1 MPLARLEN
9 FLKNLNG
16 NTLYVDPNELDA
28 SDAIDNKGNSR
39 LRPFKTIQ
47 RALLEAARFSY
58 VAGQNN
64 DLFDQTTIL
73 IAPGTHYIDNR
84 PGYWVDS
91 SLTIKD
97 VNNNTRSI
105 VEFNLSSNFNLNDPS
120 NELYI
125 FNSIDGGVI
134 VPRGTSIVSTD
145 LRKTKIRPRYVPDPN
160 SELVSRSAIFR
171 LTGACYIFGFT
182 IFDGDP
188 LGKVYNTNTT
198 NTVVP
203 SYSHHKLT
211 AFEYAD
217 GKNLVTRN
225 GNATGKTDLD
235 MYYYKLSQAYGNQSN
250 RPVIPGYNNFQKSVD
265 ENRIVGE
272 LGLGEISISDVIS
285 GDGGT
290 GTNVITVTTQTP
302 HGLAPFT
309 PILISGV
316 GQQQSSTTELEY
328 NGNFLVAQVVNEY
341 QFTYLLSDIPTESL
355 NPSVSGAVVK
365 VISDTVSS
373 ASPYVFNCSLKSVYG
388 MCGLHADG
396 SKATGFRSIVT
407 AQFTGISLQK
417 DDRAFVKYDD
427 VSGTYKYQENYGVNE
442 FLHQESTAIYRP
454 EWESYHIK
462 ASNDS
467 FIQCVSIFAIGYS
480 KQFVGETGGDQSITN
495 SNSNF
500 GAIALYSKGFK
511 KDSLAKDNHGF
522 ITHII
527 PPKDFSLSDNDIRF
541 YTIDS
546 SLTSSL
552 AASTQYSR
560 IYFKDYNDVLNP
572 PSPKI
577 RGFALGGKESDKLYF
592 KQVQDEYSIQIYP
605 NYKLDYNITSID
617 TDTNQLTL
625 QSVSGIYTGSSAKI
639 VSKNAILPDGI
650 EAQKTYFVRPYG
662 GNTIKI
668 YENLVN
674 AESDVSPVDVKNTVG
689 LTTSNLYF
697 VSKVSDK
704 NSGDVG
710 HPIQWDNTNKNWYI
724 GVSSNTASTNF
735 WSTLATVSSPTAYV
749 KRKIDARSNEDRVY
763 RVRFV
768 VPKESQN
775 ASAPTSGFIIQKSSS
790 ALNSLYSQ
798 SNSTQLV
805 DDNDNEVSLVRNTGI
820 IIDAWYDSGTQ
831 TATVVTHEDHG
842 LKVGDKI
849 SINNLKSD
857 NEPDPV
863 GLGTGTGFNGEFTVA
878 SVVNELEFT
887 YTLTVDPG
895 EITTGASTY
904 QSWLT
909 SRDCAQTS
917 NYRVPPYTIYDS
929 NRGDLPYFI
938 CKQINKSYQVYSIKE
953 IQKYVQGS
961 TDGVYHLIVNSYK
974 NTPSVSP
981 FNIDEYKL
989 SQSVENLY
997 PVQDLDNPLADP
1009 EPTVTAASRKYIGKV
1024 DVNNL
1029 ERSTTKETIVEFF
1042 KDFNVGKKISQ
1053 ITKVGD
1059 VCTIT
1064 TETNHGLGGVRKTT
1078 ISSSGSGFTSGT
1090 YYDIPLCGGTGSNA
1104 TANVTIN
1111 PSGSVSEVSIANPGS
1126 GYSIGDVLS
1135 LRGIPGS
1142 TTAATIVITTV
1153 NGLIFNPADPDSVQ
1167 ILGCVNEGNNGV
1179 FVISSVTANTI
1190 TYKNPNGV
1198 AENSSTGGAILSGL
1212 GYPVVTSPDGSV
1224 YDSVTNTT
1232 TITTPSTS
1240 PHSLVPG
1247 NKVIFSDGSNLV
1259 SGISTVTSVTGIT
1272 TFTVKGDASSATSV
1286 YSVGLVPTLKDTN
1299 SSNENLNSRQYTIYT
1314 GYKGRTNQIVTTTNT
1329 NFLVA
1334 TIEGLNK
1341 GEFIQIDDEIMLVTR
1356 VSGGEI
1362 YVKRALFG
1370 TRLSSHPNQSSIKRI
1385 KILPIELRRNT
1396 ILRASGHT
1404 FEYTGFGP
1412 GNYSTGMPSNQSRIL
1427 TGDETLISQALTAHG
1442 GLVVY
1447 TGMNSNGEFFIGRKK
1462 FDALTGQE
1470 VAFSSP
1476 TAGETTNTGD
1486 FDNLTVNKITVNNE
1500 IDASTAIEVVNKL
1513 TVQTDFNV
1521 VGVTTFSSTIE
1532 STNCSTGALVISGGV
1547 GIAKNL
1553 NVCGDETVSGS
1564 LTVSGDSI
1572 VSGDSTVT
1580 GDLTVGAGSSIIG
1593 NGTIPIG
1600 GIIMWSGTIANI
1612 PTGWNLCDG
1621 SSGTPDLRSKF
1632 IVGAASDAGIG
1643 VTFDANTGAVSGNYA
1658 PGNTGGEVAHQ
1669 LTVAEMPSHNHSY
1682 NSPGAIPVRG
1692 DITQVTVASTSNTTG
1707 QTTGSQGGDDY
1718 HENRPPY
1725 YALAFIMRTA

>member
-47 RALLEAARFSY
+47 RALIEAARFSY

-84 PGYWVDS
+84 PGWWVDS
-91 SLTIKD
+91 TQTVKD
-97 VNNNTRSI
+97 VNNITRSI
-105 VEFNLSSNFNLNDPS
+105 VEFNLSSNFNLNDPA
-120 NELYI
+120 NQLYI

-134 VPRGTSIVSTD
+134 IPRGTSIVSTD
-145 LRKTKIRPRYVPDPN
+145 LRKTKIRPRYIPDPN
-160 SELVSRSAIFR
+160 NESFGRSAIFR

-188 LGKVYNTNTT
+188 LGRVYNSNTT

-225 GNATGKTDLD
+225 GNATGHTDLD

-250 RPVIPGYNNFQKSVD
+250 RPVLPGYDNLQKSVD

-272 LGLGEISISDVIS
+272 LGLGEITISDVIS

-290 GTNVITVTTQTP
+290 GTNVITVTTETP

-309 PILISGV
+309 PILISRV
-316 GQQQSSTTELEY
+316 GAEQSSVTELEY

-341 QFTYLLSDIPTESL
+341 QFTYLLAAVPTETL

-388 MCGLHADG
+388 MCGIHADG

-427 VSGTYKYQENYGVNE
+427 DSGAYKYQENYGVDK
-442 FLHQESTAIYRP
+442 FLHQESTSVYRP
-454 EWESYHIK
+454 GWESFHIK

-480 KQFVGETGGDQSITN
+480 KQFFGDSGGDQSITN

-511 KDSLAKDNHGF
+511 KDSLPKDNHGF
-522 ITHII
+522 ITHVI
-527 PPKDFSLSDNDIRF
+527 PPKDFALTDNDIRF
-541 YTIDS
+541 YVIDTG
-546 SLTSSL
+546 LTSAQAPL
-552 AASTQYSR
+552 TQYSR
-560 IYFKDYNDVLNP
+560 IYFKDYNDILNP
-572 PSPKI
+572 PAAKV
-577 RGFALGGKESDKLYF
+577 RGYAIGGKNSDKLYF
-592 KQVQDEYSIQIYP
+592 KKIQDEYSITINP
-605 NYKLDYNITSID
+605 NYKIEYNVTTIDPTNTSNELTLTSIA
-617 TDTNQLTL
+617 
-625 QSVSGIYTGSSAKI
+625 GISTGLPVKI
-639 VSKNAILPDGI
+639 ISKNAILPDGI
-650 EAQKTYFVRPYG
+650 EPQKTYFVRPSG
-662 GNTIKI
+662 GTKVRL

-674 AESDVSPVDVKNTVG
+674 AESNVSPVDIKNTVG
-689 LTTSNLYF
+689 LTTSNLYL
-697 VSKVSDK
+697 VSKVADK

-724 GVSSNTASTNF
+724 GVSSTTASTNF
-735 WSTLATVSSPTAYV
+735 WTTLATVSSPTSYV
-749 KRKIDARSNEDRVY
+749 KRKIDARSNDDRLY

-768 VPKESQN
+768 IPKESKN
-775 ASAPTSGFIIQKSSS
+775 ASAPTSGFIIQKSST
-790 ALNSLYSQ
+790 ALNELYGQ
-798 SNSTQLV
+798 SNNIQLV
-805 DDNDNEVSLVRNTGI
+805 DDGGNEVSQVRNTGI

-849 SINNLKSD
+849 AINNLKSS
-857 NEPDPV
+857 NEPNPV

-878 SVVNELEFT
+878 SVVNELQFT
-887 YTLTVDPG
+887 YTLTANPG
-895 EITTGASTY
+895 TITTGASSY

-917 NYRVPPYTIYDS
+917 NFRIPPYTVYDAA
-929 NRGDLPYFI
+929 RGTLPYFVT
-938 CKQINKSYQVYSIKE
+938 KQIDRSYQVYGIKE

-961 TDGVYHLIVNSYK
+961 TDGVYHLTLNAYK
-974 NTPSVSP
+974 NTPTVAP

-989 SQSVENLY
+989 SQSIENLN

-1009 EPTVTAASRKYIGKV
+1009 EPIVTAASRKYIGKV
-1024 DVNNL
+1024 DVSNP
-1029 ERSTTKETIVEFF
+1029 ERSTTKETIIEFF
-1042 KDFNVGKKISQ
+1042 KDFNLGKKVSSIAVSSG
-1053 ITKVGD
+1053 I
-1059 VCTIT
+1059 CTIT
-1064 TETNHGLGGVRKTT
+1064 TDVNHGLGGVRKVTL
-1078 ISSSGSGFTSGT
+1078 SSIGSGFVPGA

-1111 PSGSVSEVSIANPGS
+1111 AGGALSEVSISNPGS
-1126 GYSIGDVLS
+1126 GYTIGDVLA
-1135 LRGIPGS
+1135 LKGIPGS
-1142 TTAATIVITTV
+1142 TNNATVVITSV
-1153 NGLIFNPADPDSVQ
+1153 NGLIFNPSDPDSIQV
-1167 ILGCVNEGNNGV
+1167 LGSINEANNGV
-1179 FVISSVTANTI
+1179 FVITSVTANTI
-1190 TYKNPNGV
+1190 TYKNANGV
-1198 AENSSTGGAILSGL
+1198 AETSSNAVLILSGL
-1212 GYPVVTSPDGSV
+1212 GYPITTAPDGSV
-1224 YDSVTNTT
+1224 YDSGTNTT

-1240 PHSLVPG
+1240 PHSFVPG
-1247 NKVIFSDGSNLV
+1247 NKVIFSDGTDILSV
-1259 SGISTVTSVTGIT
+1259 GICTVTSVTGIT
-1272 TFTVKGDASSATSV
+1272 TFTVKGDVGNAVRAFA
-1286 YSVGLVPTLKDTN
+1286 VGLIPTLKDTN
-1299 SSNENLNSRQYTIYT
+1299 SSNENLNSRQYTSYT
-1314 GYKGRTNQIVTTTNT
+1314 GYKGRTNQVVTTSNI
-1329 NFLVA
+1329 NFQV
-1334 TIEGLNK
+1334 TPIEGVNK
-1341 GEFIQIDDEIMLVTR
+1341 GDFIQVDDEIMLVTR
-1356 VSGGEI
+1356 ISGGEI

-1370 TRLSSHPNQSSIKRI
+1370 TRISEHPNSSAIKRI
-1385 KILPIELRRNT
+1385 KILPVELRRNS

-1427 TGDETLISQALTAHG
+1427 TADETLISQALTAKG

-1462 FDALTGQE
+1462 YDALSGQE
-1470 VAFSSP
+1470 IAVGAP
-1476 TAGETTNTGD
+1476 AAGGGTENTGD
-1486 FDNLTVNKITVNNE
+1486 FDNLTVNKITINNE
-1500 IDASTAIEVVNKL
+1500 IDASTAVEVVNKL
-1513 TVQTDFNV
+1513 TVQTDV
-1521 VGVTTFSSTIE
+1521 SVIGVTTISSTIP
-1532 STNCSTGALVISGGV
+1532 STNCSTGSLVVGGGV
-1547 GIAKNL
+1547 GIAQNL
-1553 NVCGDETVSGS
+1553 NVCGNLGVSGNANVAGL
-1564 LTVSGDSI
+1564 LTVGSGLDI
-1572 VSGDSTVT
+1572 TGNLRVT
-1580 GDLTVGAGSSIIG
+1580 GDITAFWTSDQRLKDSIKPIEGSLAKVLSI
-1593 NGTIPIG
+1593 
-1600 GIIMWSGTIANI
+1600 
-1612 PTGWNLCDG
+1612 
-1621 SSGTPDLRSKF
+1621 
-1632 IVGAASDAGIG
+1632 
-1643 VTFDANTGAVSGNYA
+1643 SGNTY
-1658 PGNTGGEVAHQ
+1658 T
-1669 LTVAEMPSHNHSY
+1669 
-1682 NSPGAIPVRG
+1682 
-1692 DITQVTVASTSNTTG
+1692 
-1707 QTTGSQGGDDY
+1707 
-1718 HENRPPY
+1718 
-1725 YALAFIMRTA
+1725 

>member
-28 SDAIDNKGNSR
+28 SDSIENKGNSR

-91 SLTIKD
+91 SLNIKD
-97 VNNNTRSI
+97 INNNARSI
-105 VEFNLSSNFNLNDPS
+105 VEFNLSANFNLNDPS
-120 NELYI
+120 NQLYI

-160 SELVSRSAIFR
+160 SELVERSSIFK

-188 LGKVYNTNTT
+188 LGRVYNNTT
-198 NTVVP
+198 SNTVVP

-225 GNATGKTDLD
+225 SNATGKTDLD
-235 MYYYKLSQAYGNQSN
+235 MYYYKLSLAYGNQSN

-272 LGLGEISISDVIS
+272 LGLGQISISTVIS

-302 HGLAPFT
+302 HGLSPFT

-328 NGNFLVAQVVNEY
+328 NGNFLVAQVVNEF
-341 QFTYLLSDIPTESL
+341 QFTYLLSAIPTETL
-355 NPSVSGAVVK
+355 NPSTSGSVVK

-396 SKATGFRSIVT
+396 SKATGFKSIVT
-407 AQFTGISLQK
+407 AQFTGIGLQK

-427 VSGTYKYQENYGVNE
+427 ASGTYKYQDNFGVDQ
-442 FLHQESTAIYRP
+442 FLHQESTSIYRP
-454 EWESYHIK
+454 EWESFHIK
-462 ASNDS
+462 ATNDS

-480 KQFVGETGGDQSITN
+480 KQFFGDTGGDQSITN

-511 KDSLAKDNHGF
+511 KDTLAKDNQGF

-527 PPKDFSLSDNDIRF
+527 PPKDFSLADNDIRF
-541 YTIDS
+541 YNIDS
-546 SLTSSL
+546 SLTTFL
-552 AASTQYSR
+552 AASNEYSR
-560 IYFKDYNDVLNP
+560 IYFKDYDDILTP
-572 PSPKI
+572 PSSKV
-577 RGFALGGKESDKLYF
+577 RGFSLGGKLSDKLYF
-592 KQVQDEYSIQIYP
+592 KQVQDEYSITITP
-605 NYKLDYNITSID
+605 NYKIDYNVSAINTG
-617 TDTNQLTL
+617 TNQLTL
-625 QSVSGIYTGSSAKI
+625 ESISGISTGLPAKI
-639 VSKNAILPDGI
+639 TSKNAILPDGI
-650 EAQKTYFVRPYG
+650 ESQKTYYVRPYG

-668 YENLVN
+668 YENLN
-674 AESDVSPVDVKNTVG
+674 NSESDVSPVDIKNTIG
-689 LTTSNLYF
+689 LTTSNLYL
-697 VSKVSDK
+697 VSKVSDLS
-704 NSGDVG
+704 SGDVG
-710 HPIQWDNTNKNWYI
+710 SPIQWDDTNKNWYV
-724 GVSSNTASTNF
+724 GVSSATASTNF
-735 WSTLATVSSPTAYV
+735 WTTLATVSSPTFYV
-749 KRKIDARSNEDRVY
+749 KRKIDSRSNEDRVY

-790 ALNSLYSQ
+790 ALSSLYSQ
-798 SNSTQLV
+798 ADSTQLV
-805 DDNDNEVSLVRNTGI
+805 DVNGNEVSLVRNTGM

-831 TATVVTHEDHG
+831 TATIVTHKDHG
-842 LKVGDKI
+842 LKYGDKVT
-849 SINNLKSD
+849 INNLKSS
-857 NEPDPV
+857 NEPNPV

-878 SVVNELEFT
+878 SVVNEIQFT
-887 YTLTVDPG
+887 YTLSVNPG
-895 EITTGASTY
+895 TITTGASSY

-909 SRDCAQTS
+909 IRDCAQTS
-917 NYRVPPYTIYDS
+917 NFRIPPYTIYDTA
-929 NRGDLPYFI
+929 RGNLPYFI
-938 CKQINKSYQVYSIKE
+938 CKEIDKSYQVYNIKE

-961 TDGVYHLIVNSYK
+961 TDGVYHLTLNVYK
-974 NTPSVSP
+974 NTPSVTP

-989 SQSVENLY
+989 SQSIENLY
-997 PVQDLDNPLADP
+997 PIQDLDNPVSDP
-1009 EPTVTAASRKYIGKV
+1009 EPTVTASSRKYIGKV
-1024 DVNNL
+1024 DVSNL

-1042 KDFNVGKKISQ
+1042 KDFNLGKQISQ
-1053 ITKVGD
+1053 ITKVNN

-1064 TETNHGLGGVRKTT
+1064 TSTNHGLGGVRKTT
-1078 ISSSGSGFTSGT
+1078 ISSIGSGFLTGT

-1111 PSGSVSEVSIANPGS
+1111 ASGLVSEVSVANPGS
-1126 GYSIGDVLS
+1126 GYTIGDVLS
-1135 LRGIPGS
+1135 LKGVPGS
-1142 TTAATIVITTV
+1142 TTTATVVITSV
-1153 NGLIFNPADPDSVQ
+1153 NGLIFNPSDPDSFQV
-1167 ILGCVNEGNNGV
+1167 LGCVNEGNNGV
-1179 FVISSVTANTI
+1179 FVITSVTANTI
-1190 TYKNPNGV
+1190 TYTNENGV
-1198 AENSSTGGAILSGL
+1198 VELSSTGCAILSGL
-1212 GYPVVTSPDGSV
+1212 GYPIVTSPDGSI
-1224 YDSVTNTT
+1224 YDSGTNTT
-1232 TITTPSTS
+1232 TITTPSTF
-1240 PHSLVPG
+1240 PHSFVPG
-1247 NKVIFSDGSNLV
+1247 NKVIFSNGANLIA
-1259 SGISTVTSVTGIT
+1259 GISTVTSVTGIT
-1272 TFTVKGDASSATSV
+1272 TFTVKGDVSSATRV
-1286 YSVGLVPTLKDTN
+1286 FSVGLIPTLKDTN
-1299 SSNENLNSRQYTIYT
+1299 SANENLNSRQCTVYT
-1314 GYKGRTNQIVTTTNT
+1314 GYKGRVNQVITTTNF
-1329 NFLVA
+1329 NFLVTA
-1334 TIEGLNK
+1334 IEGLNK
-1341 GEFIQIDDEIMLVTR
+1341 GDFIQIGDEIMLITR

-1362 YVKRALFG
+1362 FVKRGLFG
-1370 TRLSSHPNQSSIKRI
+1370 TRISSHLNQSSIKRI
-1385 KILPIELRRNT
+1385 KILPVEFRRNT

-1412 GNYSTGMPSNQSRIL
+1412 GNYSTGMPTNQSRIL
-1427 TGDETLISQALTAHG
+1427 TNDEQLISQSLTAKG

-1470 VAFSSP
+1470 VAFNSP
-1476 TAGETTNTGD
+1476 DVGDGATNTGD
-1486 FDNLTVNKITVNNE
+1486 FDSLTVNKITVNNE
-1500 IDASTAIEVVNKL
+1500 IDASTAVQVVKKL
-1513 TVQTDFNV
+1513 TINEDLNI
-1521 VGVTTFSSTIE
+1521 VGVTTLTSTIE
-1532 STNCSTGALVISGGV
+1532 STNCSTGALIVNGGV

-1553 NVCGDETVSGS
+1553 NVCGNES
-1564 LTVSGDSI
+1564 LTGA
-1572 VSGDSTVT
+1572 
-1580 GDLTVGAGSSIIG
+1580 LTVGGTSTITG
-1593 NGTIPIG
+1593 NLTVNAPSTINGYGTIPVG
-1600 GIIMWSGTIANI
+1600 GIIMWSGTVANI

-1621 SSGTPDLRSKF
+1621 TNGTPDLRNRF
-1632 IVGAASDAGIG
+1632 IVGVGTDSLSVWGFDKITGTQTFTNGQSYVGVGSIG
-1643 VTFDANTGAVSGNYA
+1643 GSVGVG
-1658 PGNTGGEVAHQ
+1658 
-1669 LTVAEMPSHNHSY
+1669 LTVGEMPTHTHLDNTA
-1682 NSPGAIPVRG
+1682 SPNRPTSGGGANDG
-1692 DITQVTVASTSNTTG
+1692 ASGTTTITGPAG
-1707 QTTGSQGGDDY
+1707 EDLY

-1725 YALAFIMRTA
+1725 YALAFIMRIL

>member
-28 SDAIDNKGNSR
+28 SDAIDNRGNSR

-91 SLTIKD
+91 SGSIKD

-105 VEFNLSSNFNLNDPS
+105 VEFNLSSNFNLNDPA
-120 NELYI
+120 NQLYI

-160 SELVSRSAIFR
+160 NESFGRTAIFR

-188 LGKVYNTNTT
+188 LGRVYNTNTT

-250 RPVIPGYNNFQKSVD
+250 RPVLPGYDNFQKSVD

-272 LGLGEISISDVIS
+272 LGLGEISISDVVS

-290 GTNVITVTTQTP
+290 GTNVITVTTETP

-316 GQQQSSTTELEY
+316 GSAQSSVTELEY
-328 NGNFLVAQVVNEY
+328 NGNFLVAQIVNEY
-341 QFTYLLSDIPTESL
+341 SFTYLLGAVPTETL
-355 NPSVSGAVVK
+355 NPSVAGAVVK

-396 SKATGFRSIVT
+396 SKSTGFRSIVT

-417 DDRAFVKYDD
+417 DDRAFVNYDED
-427 VSGTYKYQENYGVNE
+427 SGSYKYQENYGVDR
-442 FLHQESTAIYRP
+442 FLHQESTAVYRP
-454 EWESYHIK
+454 EWESFHIK

-467 FIQCVSIFAIGYS
+467 FIQCVSIFAIGYA
-480 KQFVGETGGDQSITN
+480 KQFVGDTGGDQSITN

-511 KDSLAKDNHGF
+511 KDTLVKDNHGF

-527 PPKDFSLSDNDIRF
+527 PPKDFALTDNDIRF
-541 YTIDS
+541 YVIDT
-546 SLTSSL
+546 SLTSTQAPL
-552 AASTQYSR
+552 TQYSR
-560 IYFKDYNDVLNP
+560 IYFKDYNDILNP
-572 PSPKI
+572 PAPKV
-577 RGFALGGKESDKLYF
+577 RGYAIGGKNSDRLYF
-592 KQVQDEYSIQIYP
+592 KQIQDEYSITINP
-605 NYKLDYNITSID
+605 NYKIDYNITSID
-617 TDTNQLTL
+617 TATNQLTL
-625 QSVSGIYTGSSAKI
+625 SSVSGISTGLPAKI
-639 VSKNAILPDGI
+639 LAKNAILPDGI
-650 EAQKTYFVRPYG
+650 EAQKTYFTRPYG
-662 GNTIKI
+662 GNTVKI

-674 AESDVSPVDVKNTVG
+674 AESDVSPVDIKNVVG

-710 HPIQWDNTNKNWYI
+710 HPIQWDNDKKNWYI
-724 GVSSNTASTNF
+724 GVSSSTASSVNF
-735 WSTLATVSSPTAYV
+735 WTTLASVSSPTSYI
-749 KRKIDARSNEDRVY
+749 KRKIDARSTDDRLY

-768 VPKESQN
+768 VPKESEN
-775 ASAPTSGFIIQKSSS
+775 ASAPTSGFILQKSST
-790 ALNSLYSQ
+790 ALSSLYSQ
-798 SNSTQLV
+798 SNNTQLV
-805 DDNDNEVSLVRNTGI
+805 DDGGNEVSLVRNTGI

-831 TATVVTHEDHG
+831 TATVVTHREHG
-842 LKVGDKI
+842 LKAGDKI

-878 SVVNELEFT
+878 SVVNELRFT
-887 YTLTVDPG
+887 YTLPVDPG
-895 EITTGASTY
+895 NITVGPDSFE
-904 QSWLT
+904 SWLT
-909 SRDCAQTS
+909 VRDCAQTS
-917 NYRVPPYTIYDS
+917 NFRIPPYTIYDA
-929 NRGDLPYFI
+929 NRAELPYFVT
-938 CKQINKSYQVYSIKE
+938 KQIDRSYQVYGIKE

-961 TDGVYHLIVNSYK
+961 TDGVYHLTLNVYK
-974 NTPSVSP
+974 NTPTATP
-981 FNIDEYKL
+981 FNIDGYKL
-989 SQSVENLY
+989 SQSIENLS

-1009 EPTVTAASRKYIGKV
+1009 EPIVSAASRKIIGKV
-1024 DVNNL
+1024 DVSNT

-1042 KDFNVGKKISQ
+1042 KDFNLGKKISS
-1053 ITKVGD
+1053 ITASSGT
-1059 VCTIT
+1059 CTIT
-1064 TETNHGLGGVRKTT
+1064 TDVNHGLGGARRVT
-1078 ISSSGSGFTSGT
+1078 ISSPGSNFTPGT

-1111 PSGSVSEVSIANPGS
+1111 TSNQVSGVTIANPGS
-1126 GYSIGDVLS
+1126 GYTIGDVLS
-1135 LRGIPGS
+1135 LKGIPGS
-1142 TTAATIVITTV
+1142 TDNATVVITTV
-1153 NGLIFNPADPDSVQ
+1153 NGLIFNPADPDSIQ
-1167 ILGCVNEGNNGV
+1167 ILGSINEGNNGV
-1179 FVISSVTANTI
+1179 FVITSVTANTI
-1190 TYKNPNGV
+1190 TYKNSSGV
-1198 AENSSTGGAILSGL
+1198 TEASSNAVLILSGL
-1212 GYPVVTSPDGSV
+1212 GYAIATSPDGSV
-1224 YDSVTNTT
+1224 YDAGSNTT
-1232 TITTPSTS
+1232 TITTPTTS
-1240 PHSLVPG
+1240 PHSFVPG
-1247 NKVIFSDGSNLV
+1247 NKVIFSDGTDILPA
-1259 SGISTVTSVTGIT
+1259 GICTVTSVTGIT
-1272 TFTVKGDASSATSV
+1272 TFTVRGDASNASRAFA
-1286 YSVGLVPTLKDTN
+1286 VGLVPTLKDTN
-1299 SSNENLNSRQYTIYT
+1299 VSNENLNSRQYTPYT
-1314 GYKGRTNQIVTTTNT
+1314 GYKGRTNQVVTLTNV
-1329 NFLVA
+1329 NFLVSN
-1334 TIEGLNK
+1334 IEGLNK
-1341 GEFIQIDDEIMLVTR
+1341 GDFIQIDDEIMLVTR

-1370 TRLSSHPNQSSIKRI
+1370 TRISEHPNQSAIKRI
-1385 KILPIELRRNT
+1385 KILPVELRRNS

-1427 TGDETLISQALTAHG
+1427 TGDETLISQALTAKG

-1462 FDALTGQE
+1462 FDALTGNE
-1470 VAFSSP
+1470 IAVSGPA
-1476 TAGETTNTGD
+1476 TGETENTGD

-1500 IDASTAIEVVNKL
+1500 IDASTAVAVINKL
-1513 TVQTDFNV
+1513 TVQTDVSV
-1521 VGVTTFSSTIE
+1521 VGVVSITSTVP
-1532 STNCSTGALVISGGV
+1532 STNCTNGSLVVGGGV
-1547 GIAKNL
+1547 GIGGNL
-1553 NVCGDETVSGS
+1553 NVCGSLDVNNGATIDNIQIGVAGDNEIDTTSGNLTIDSAGGTVTIDDDLVVNG
-1564 LTVSGDSI
+1564 TQTFNGDLR
-1572 VSGDSTVT
+1572 VT
-1580 GDLTVGAGSSIIG
+1580 GDITAFYSSDQRLKNNITPIVDPLTKVLSI
-1593 NGTIPIG
+1593 
-1600 GIIMWSGTIANI
+1600 
-1612 PTGWNLCDG
+1612 
-1621 SSGTPDLRSKF
+1621 
-1632 IVGAASDAGIG
+1632 
-1643 VTFDANTGAVSGNYA
+1643 SGNTYTWNEESGKE
-1658 PGNTGGEVAHQ
+1658 GNDVGVIAQEVLNILPEAVTTRDNGYLAVDYQ
-1669 LTVAEMPSHNHSY
+1669 KLVPLLIE
-1682 NSPGAIPVRG
+1682 AIKELSDKVKKL
-1692 DITQVTVASTSNTTG
+1692 
-1707 QTTGSQGGDDY
+1707 
-1718 HENRPPY
+1718 EEK
-1725 YALAFIMRTA
+1725 